1 MNKMSLNEQAQEI
14 LRIAEQHGVEQNF
27 FFLTTFKRY
36 QVQLQILND
45 LEKTIKEDGTLVTK
59 EYVKGRKN
67 VYSHPAGGGKYMA
80 ILQCC
85 KTVPTDES
93 KQRQAALLA
102 FSAFTELKNVI
113 LVDEDVDIFDTNDVL
128 WAMNTRFQGDLDIER
143 ISGVRCHPLDPSANP
158 LYNQRIPAVGVSCK
172 TIFDCT
178 VPFDQKDRFKR
189 APFLEVDYK
198 KWLK

>member
-67 VYSHPAGGGKYMA
+67 VYSHPAISDYNRTTDSANKTVSTLMKIIISLRKDDVTEDDDPLLQIIAGGK
-80 ILQCC
+80 
-85 KTVPTDES
+85 
-93 KQRQAALLA
+93 
-102 FSAFTELKNVI
+102 
-113 LVDEDVDIFDTNDVL
+113 
-128 WAMNTRFQGDLDIER
+128 IEQYS
-143 ISGVRCHPLDPSANP
+143 I
-158 LYNQRIPAVGVSCK
+158 
-172 TIFDCT
+172 
-178 VPFDQKDRFKR
+178 
-189 APFLEVDYK
+189 
-198 KWLK
+198 